1 MAVKYFDNKKKEW
14 VKFPG
19 TVGAPGKDSYQVAL
33 EMGYKGTYEE
43 YARCAY
49 LLPVCVNKVDNAD
62 SIPTINSNNLVI
74 SGGVYTSI
82 QNIKNELN
90 NSISDINNN
99 ISNNK
104 QELSNSIKTVS
115 DSLKEYVLL
124 SDLDKRGYLTDAE
137 CVTHTELNNELKK
150 YSLTSII
157 DSKLSEKQD
166 LLSSDDFA
174 TINGESVWG
183 NKNISISLD
192 GYVTETSLNNK
203 GYATTSWIESN
214 YVNNLKLDEVLKPY
228 LKYIPDEYIT
238 EDELNKMSYAT
249 KSELNELKTEV
260 ESIAS
265 GLKEASS
272 VGAPGWKYISA
283 DTTCTPSGYTN
294 QNNFGI
300 IIANHGVKV
309 TFTTGLISEFDTS
322 DGDYDVY
329 CIMYIDGKIF
339 INMSVYSNI

>member
-104 QELSNSIKTVS
+104 QELSK
-115 DSLKEYVLL
+115 
-124 SDLDKRGYLTDAE
+124 
-137 CVTHTELNNELKK
+137 LNNELKK

-203 GYATTSWIESN
+203 GYATTSWVESN

>member
-14 VKFPG
+14 VRFPG

-33 EMGYKGTYEE
+33 ELGYKGTYEE
-43 YARCAY
+43 YARYTY
-49 LLPVCVNKVDNAD
+49 LLPECIKKIDNAD
-62 SIPTINSNNLVI
+62 PIPTNNSNNLVI

-82 QNIKNELN
+82 QNVKNELN

-99 ISNNK
+99 ISNNN

-115 DSLKEYVLL
+115 DSLSEYVLL
-124 SDLDKRGYLTDAE
+124 SELDKRGYLTEAE
-137 CVTHTELNNELKK
+137 SLTHTELINELKN
-150 YSLTSII
+150 YSTTSVI
-157 DSKLSEKQD
+157 DDKLSGKQNI
-166 LLSSDDFA
+166 LSSDDFA

-203 GYATTSWIESN
+203 GYATTSWVESKN
-214 YVNNLKLDEVLKPY
+214 YIN
-228 LKYIPDEYIT
+228 
-238 EDELNKMSYAT
+238 EDKLNKMSYAT
-249 KSELNELKTEV
+249 KDELNELKT
-260 ESIAS
+260 SIETIS
-265 GLKEASS
+265 GGLNEATS
-272 VGAPGWKYISA
+272 VGAPGWKYISS

-339 INMSVYSNI
+339 INMSVYSNL

>member
-43 YARCAY
+43 YAMCAY
-49 LLPVCVNKVDNAD
+49 LLPVCVNKVDNAA

-115 DSLKEYVLL
+115 DSLREYVLL

-192 GYVTETSLNNK
+192 G
-203 GYATTSWIESN
+203 
-214 YVNNLKLDEVLKPY
+214 
-228 LKYIPDEYIT
+228 YIT

>member
-137 CVTHTELNNELKK
+137 CVTHTELN
-150 YSLTSII
+150 
-157 DSKLSEKQD
+157 
-166 LLSSDDFA
+166 
-174 TINGESVWG
+174 
-183 NKNISISLD
+183 
-192 GYVTETSLNNK
+192 
-203 GYATTSWIESN
+203 
-214 YVNNLKLDEVLKPY
+214 EVLKPY

>member
-115 DSLKEYVLL
+115 DSLREYVLL

-137 CVTHTELNNELKK
+137 WK
-150 YSLTSII
+150 TSN
-157 DSKLSEKQD
+157 
-166 LLSSDDFA
+166 
-174 TINGESVWG
+174 T
-183 NKNISISLD
+183 
-192 GYVTETSLNNK
+192 
-203 GYATTSWIESN
+203 
-214 YVNNLKLDEVLKPY
+214 PHR
-228 LKYIPDEYIT
+228 
-238 EDELNKMSYAT
+238 
-249 KSELNELKTEV
+249 
-260 ESIAS
+260 
-265 GLKEASS
+265 EASTQVRS
-272 VGAPGWKYISA
+272 RQWFPRILRSGVPL
-283 DTTCTPSGYTN
+283 PSSS
-294 QNNFGI
+294 
-300 IIANHGVKV
+300 K
-309 TFTTGLISEFDTS
+309 
-322 DGDYDVY
+322 
-329 CIMYIDGKIF
+329 
-339 INMSVYSNI
+339 